1 VKGELPAG
9 WELVKIRDIATIE
22 KNVATPDSLNGNSQ
36 KFIGLENI
44 ERDSGRLV
52 NFSEIS
58 GDELRSTKF
67 KFTPEHI
74 LYGKLRPY
82 LNKVFL
88 PDFEGVCSTDILTIK
103 PHPKKVVKKFLEL
116 VLKGSDFVEYATT
129 RSIGANLPRVSPST
143 MLDYSFAL
151 PPLSIQ
157 RQIVAVLEHAE
168 AVKRQRNE
176 ADALTGA
183 LLQSV
188 FLEIFGDPVR
198 NEKGWQVK
206 AVDQLV
212 KDKKSISCGPF
223 GSQLKVS
230 DYVDDGVLVLGID
243 NIGINRFIWK
253 NPRYISLNK
262 FAGLNAFVVNPDDII
277 ISRAGTVGRTC
288 VVPEKI
294 HDAIIGS
301 NLLKVT
307 LDQSKLLPIFLT
319 TAISFAPS
327 IIEEIKMSSP
337 GAMYSFLNSKNLRL
351 LKIIVPPLAIQQK
364 FVQIVE
370 SVERIRDQQVASG
383 QQIKGLCEVLMAR
396 AFVGE
401 LVA

>member
-1 VKGELPAG
+1 
-9 WELVKIRDIATIE
+9 
-22 KNVATPDSLNGNSQ
+22 
-36 KFIGLENI
+36 
-44 ERDSGRLV
+44 
-52 NFSEIS
+52 
-58 GDELRSTKF
+58 
-67 KFTPEHI
+67 
-74 LYGKLRPY
+74 
-82 LNKVFL
+82 
-88 PDFEGVCSTDILTIK
+88 
-103 PHPKKVVKKFLEL
+103 VKKFLEL